1 MVDFSQPRTIYNQN
15 PNGSLVVLNCYS
27 RVQWTNNGQPSI
39 MLRSEEGY
47 GLLANKIYE

>member
-27 RVQWTNNGQPSI
+27 RVQWTIQ
-39 MLRSEEGY
+39 RSTKHN
-47 GLLANKIYE
+47 A